1 MNDYELMG
9 ALNNLFD
16 VNDRLGVELMGAGK
30 WNGLKKS
37 VTNISAAALKQVPTK
52 ISGFNRTTSAIE
64 KAVQTMKNKSNIIDT
79 SGYNSLTLNGENN
92 ALCQELFGYNY
103 EYAAELLGRNWAG
116 RLWDGVKETTHQV
129 LNIGAKIPGASN
141 VVEAIRDTA
150 DTIKGT
156 KKATEVATIAYDNRG
171 KIILIGGGAAI
182 LLYLLLRK
190 KGRR

>member
-1 MNDYELMG
+1 MNYCELMG
-9 ALNNLFD
+9 VVNDLYN

-30 WNGLKKS
+30 WNALKKA
-37 VTNISAAALKQVPTK
+37 VTNVSAAAVNAK
-52 ISGFNRTTSAIE
+52 IPNVSSIVKTLNN
-64 KAVQTMKNKSNIIDT
+64 KNKVIDI
-79 SGYNSLTLNGENN
+79 SGYNTLTLNGEPGD

-103 EYAAELLGRNWAG
+103 DYAAELLGRNWAG
-116 RLWDGVKETTHQV
+116 RLWDGVKETTHNV
-129 LNIGAKIPGASN
+129 LNIGAKIPGVSDVVAS
-141 VVEAIRDTA
+141 IRDTA

-156 KKATEVATIAYDNRG
+156 KKAADVATVAYDNRG